1 MRADFLWLAGIK
13 DVVASW
19 APQLADELHL
29 SSSQINLVAASGNI
43 GVYLTGPLWGLYADK
58 KGARELLYVGA
69 CLLGLGYAGLAWS
82 YSNGAKLWVLML
94 FSWFTGLGSCAG
106 NTAGLNAVAR
116 AFSPESRGLAF
127 GIVVAA
133 YGLSAFF
140 YSSIAAWLVAD
151 DTQAF
156 LVILAAGTFIS
167 LFGSGL
173 FLTPDLIQTAYA
185 PLPSSPT
192 SSQPLYRTRSTSTS
206 AEERPIESPTEDLE
220 QEVEDKMEAR
230 RNTDLGG
237 ISLLK
242 VNDYWALMLLG
253 FCLTGTGLMWINSVG
268 TVVGKSRYVSLPLA
282 DCRYSQ
288 SPSRGTIRLQ
298 ARSHVC
304 RATRLPYSPSS
315 SMYSAYA
322 VEAHSTEMI
331 ISCIGRLFVGT
342 ASDRVRSRVGKPV
355 YLG

>member
-1 MRADFLWLAGIK
+1 MLFTVGAHGDVT

-58 KGARELLYVGA
+58 KGARVLLYVGA
-69 CLLGLGYAGLAWS
+69 CLLGVGYSGLAWAF
-82 YSNGAKLWVLML
+82 SNGAKLWVLML

-173 FLTPDLIQTAYA
+173 FLTSDRIQDAYL
-185 PLPSSPT
+185 PIPMTPSST
-192 SSQPLYRTRSTSTS
+192 QRLYRTRSAST
-206 AEERPIESPTEDLE
+206 AADEDPVESSPEDLE
-220 QEVEDKMEAR
+220 QEIEDKAESR

-237 ISLLK
+237 ISLFK
-242 VNDYWALMLLG
+242 VQDYWALMLLT
-253 FCLTGTGLMWINSVG
+253 FFLTGTGLMWINSVG
-268 TVVGKSRYVSLPLA
+268 TVVGECDSYTYIKGRSDLGDSHAGAIQPDSRQDHAIAESSNLSTIDLQVSLK
-282 DCRYSQ
+282 
-288 SPSRGTIRLQ
+288 
-298 ARSHVC
+298 SHRPV
-304 RATRLPYSPSS
+304 
-315 SMYSAYA
+315 
-322 VEAHSTEMI
+322 VWQKVD
-331 ISCIGRLFVGT
+331 ISHH
-342 ASDRVRSRVGKPV
+342 
-355 YLG
+355 